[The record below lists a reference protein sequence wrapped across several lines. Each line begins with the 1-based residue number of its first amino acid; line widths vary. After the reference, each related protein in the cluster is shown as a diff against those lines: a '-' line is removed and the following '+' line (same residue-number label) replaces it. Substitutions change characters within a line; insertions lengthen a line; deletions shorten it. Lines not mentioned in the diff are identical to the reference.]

1 MFTVHF
7 SDELLEGL
15 ALDSATQVQYV
26 CDKRFKIT
34 KDADY
39 NSNSKAV
46 SVGLDKYL
54 EMSVLSDQISDCQG
68 ASRYL
73 YDKSNPRQATCTIVY
88 CVKIREE
95 NLNLGI
101 VKQHLQKYSDED
113 EVDREGE
120 HCDEYTHIVSSIFY
134 GCEVYCILAL
144 EVDFGETDQ
153 KLKKD
158 GR

>member
-1 MFTVHF
+1 MHH
-7 SDELLEGL
+7 S
-15 ALDSATQVQYV
+15 
-26 CDKRFKIT
+26 
-34 KDADY
+34 
-39 NSNSKAV
+39 
-46 SVGLDKYL
+46 
-54 EMSVLSDQISDCQG
+54 
-68 ASRYL
+68 
-73 YDKSNPRQATCTIVY
+73 Y

-95 NLNLGI
+95 NLNLSI

-120 HCDEYTHIVSSIFY
+120 NYDEYTHIVSSIFY
-134 GCEVYCILAL
+134 ECEVYCILAL